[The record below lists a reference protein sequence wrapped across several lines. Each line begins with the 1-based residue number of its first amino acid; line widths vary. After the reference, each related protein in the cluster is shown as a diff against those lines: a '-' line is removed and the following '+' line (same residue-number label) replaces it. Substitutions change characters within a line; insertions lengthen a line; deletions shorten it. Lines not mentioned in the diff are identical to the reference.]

1 MPPEIGGSDHPSFPV
16 GNPTDGYVV
25 GGSTTSGSV
34 NSTAVAT
41 DSSGDAYQTGFFSGT
56 VTFGNTTLTAQGASD
71 VFVAKYSSSGALLW
85 VDDIG
90 GSNGTAVATWLA
102 VDNQGNAYVT
112 GYFLGTVNFDPHG
125 NHTLSSVYPGNPNA
139 FVDKLS
145 SSGHYSYAVEIGS
158 GSIALSNAIT
168 VDSQGNA
175 YITGFFA
182 GTGNFNPHGSNNLS
196 SSDNG
201 NQFNAFVEK
210 LNSAGNYDWAVDIGY
225 GSTAYGEGIAVDGSG
240 RVYTTGYFSGTGAFN
255 PANSSHDLQ
264 TSNNGSDVN
273 TYVSVLNSSGAYVY
287 SDLIGYGGMVQG
299 YGIAVDKSDNV
310 YITGDFS
317 GMGNFNPNGSNT
329 LTSSNNGGNIN
340 AFVEKLNASG
350 KFVWAEDLGY
360 GATAYGVSITVDR
373 SGNVYTV
380 GAFSGTGDFNPGSG
394 TSDLTASGNGTQYNA
409 YLSELNSSGQLV
421 SDAIFAYGAIQLDI
435 SNVAVSQYGA
445 IFINGDFTGTGVNF
459 DTTGSGKNN
468 LSSPNGSTQ
477 YLVELSQPQSDMWPW
492 WMPWFS
498 K

>member
-1 MPPEIGGSDHPSFPV
+1 MPPEIGGSDHPEFPSWQPH
-16 GNPTDGYVV
+16 GRLRRRR
-25 GGSTTSGSV
+25 V
-34 NSTAVAT
+34 N
-41 DSSGDAYQTGFFSGT
+41 DIGIGKLNCCRHRFFRRCLPNGL
-56 VTFGNTTLTAQGASD
+56 FQRHCYLWEHDPHPQGASD

-394 TSDLTASGNGTQYNA
+394 TKQPDRFGQRHTVQC
-409 YLSELNSSGQLV
+409 LSLR
-421 SDAIFAYGAIQLDI
+421 
-435 SNVAVSQYGA
+435 
-445 IFINGDFTGTGVNF
+445 
-459 DTTGSGKNN
+459 
-468 LSSPNGSTQ
+468 
-477 YLVELSQPQSDMWPW
+477 VELFGSACIGRHLRLRGY
-492 WMPWFS
+492 
-498 K
+498 